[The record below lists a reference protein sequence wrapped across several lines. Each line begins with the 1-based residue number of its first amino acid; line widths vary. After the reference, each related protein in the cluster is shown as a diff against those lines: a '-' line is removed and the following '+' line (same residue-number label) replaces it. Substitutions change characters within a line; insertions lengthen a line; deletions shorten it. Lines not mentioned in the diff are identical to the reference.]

1 VEQDIPLIF
10 GKTLRRLRLAAGLT
24 QEELGFKAE
33 LQRNYIS
40 SLELGEKQPSLTTVF
55 KLSEALN
62 LKPGRFL
69 DQMDDDLNG
78 IL

>member
-1 VEQDIPLIF
+1 MEQDIPLIF